1 MKLFLSIALTILTTF
16 TVQAKKY
23 DISLNLEEGKTYTLN
38 SKSSIIV
45 TQSYDGNEMK
55 ITMNLDFSID
65 YTVKTAGNNEFVLD
79 VKYTDLGMLM
89 DMPQGK
95 LDYSSGKEVSDTLN
109 DLMSIMFDNMVGK
122 SFEMTLNNKG
132 KVKNVTGFEE
142 IMAHLFDNLPSSID
156 LQKDQLMG
164 QMNNAFGED
173 SFKQSMEAAT
183 AIFPDKLVK
192 VGDTW
197 EIETTINSTIEF
209 NIKNVY
215 TLEKVTNELYLVK
228 AIGSIGTAQSDEF
241 IERNGVFAKQELSGT
256 SESEITLSKKT
267 GWIQLSEVK
276 QDINGTTYMKQTEDG
291 EVMEMPMKLDGVTTV
306 TSVK

>member
-38 SKSSIIV
+38 SKSSLIV
-45 TQSYDGNEMK
+45 TQSYKGNEMK
-55 ITMNLDFSID
+55 ITMNLDFGID

-122 SFEMTLNNKG
+122 SFEMTLDNKG
-132 KVKNVTGFEE
+132 KVKSVSGFDK
-142 IMAHLFDNLPSSID
+142 IIAHLFDNLPSSID
-156 LQKDQLMG
+156 MQKDQLMG

-173 SFKQSMEAAT
+173 SFKQNMEAAT
-183 AIFPDKLVK
+183 AIFPDKPVK

-215 TLEKVTNELYLVK
+215 TLEKVTKEFYLVK
-228 AIGSIGTAQSDEF
+228 AIGSIGTAQSLEF
-241 IERNGVFAKQELSGT
+241 MERNGVFAKQELSGT
-256 SESEITLSKKT
+256 SESEISLNKKT

-291 EVMEMPMKLDGVTTV
+291 EVMEMPIKLDGVTTI
-306 TSVK
+306 TNVK

>member
-38 SKSSIIV
+38 SKSSLIV
-45 TQSYDGNEMK
+45 TQSYKGNEMK
-55 ITMNLDFSID
+55 ITMNLDFGID

-122 SFEMTLNNKG
+122 SFEMTLDNKG
-132 KVKNVTGFEE
+132 KVKSVSGFDK
-142 IMAHLFDNLPSSID
+142 IIAHLFDNLPSSID
-156 LQKDQLMG
+156 MQKDQLMG

-173 SFKQSMEAAT
+173 SFKQNMEAAT
-183 AIFPDKLVK
+183 AIFPDKPVK

-215 TLEKVTNELYLVK
+215 TLEKVTKEFYLVK
-228 AIGSIGTAQSDEF
+228 AIGSIGTAQSLEF
-241 IERNGVFAKQELSGT
+241 MERNGVFVKQELSGA
-256 SESEITLSKKT
+256 SESEISLNKKT

-291 EVMEMPMKLDGVTTV
+291 EVMEMPIKLDGVTTI
-306 TSVK
+306 TNVK

>member
-45 TQSYDGNEMK
+45 TQSYNGNEMK

-173 SFKQSMEAAT
+173 SFKHSMEAAT
-183 AIFPDKLVK
+183 AIFPDKPVK